1 MASGAAF
8 DCDSPS
14 PGGAIAEVRLLISPC
29 TKSGT
34 RNLNILRLKIAFIAT
49 SYIPQ
54 RDGVSIYLENL
65 LAEVLHG
72 RGPGVGIDRIDVFI
86 GQYSLPTLSSL
97 LQRQLDHLG
106 CGEAMGRVRFC
117 PVSYA
122 HIAWEPW
129 HVPRMVR
136 KNGPHDLIVMP
147 NMRPFLMIGKPT
159 LSILHDLTYKVAAR
173 HVSTWRRMYSEVLV
187 SWRLARDDFIGVVS
201 STTRSAL
208 LQHYPW
214 AARKRLVQM
223 PNGLP
228 FKLAW
233 IERPST
239 AVVEQ
244 KLTRD
249 RLSFVVVG
257 RINYLKGFD
266 RVIKACEAIDAYLAR
281 SDISITLH
289 VVGKETSEAKRLFS
303 DKVLKKTNIRR
314 HGYIDDETLNA
325 LYRDSAFCFFLSR
338 NEGFGLPLIEALWF
352 CCVPILSD
360 LPIFREVMGEDFP
373 LFDMEGAYGVAIADF
388 IVRLRDDEAF
398 RQGLLEK
405 MERVLGA
412 HRDGYATAARKA
424 IKLCTAPV

>member
-1 MASGAAF
+1 M
-8 DCDSPS
+8 
-14 PGGAIAEVRLLISPC
+14 RLLLSASI
-29 TKSGT
+29 KGGT
-34 RNLNILRLKIAFIAT
+34 RNINIHRLKIAFVAT

-65 LAEVLHG
+65 LAELLHQG

-86 GQYSLPTLSSL
+86 GQHSLFTLSSL

-117 PVSYA
+117 PVSHT
-122 HIAWEPW
+122 HIGWEPW

-136 KNGPHDLIVMP
+136 KNRPYDLIVMP

-159 LSILHDLTYKVAAR
+159 LSILHDLTYTISPMVAAR
-173 HVSTWRRMYSEVLV
+173 HVSTWMRMYSEVLV

-201 STTRSAL
+201 NTTRSAL

-233 IERPST
+233 IERPGT

-244 KLTRD
+244 KLTGD
-249 RLSFVVVG
+249 RLFFVVVG

-281 SDISITLH
+281 SDIAITLH
-289 VVGKETSEAKRLFS
+289 VVGKETSETERLFS
-303 DKVLKKTNIRR
+303 DKVLKKINIRR
-314 HGYIDDETLNA
+314 HGYIDDEALNA

-338 NEGFGLPLIEALWF
+338 NEGFGLPLMEALWF
-352 CCVPILSD
+352 RCVPILSD
-360 LPIFREVMGEDFP
+360 LPIFREIMGDDFP
-373 LFDMEGAYGVAIADF
+373 LFDMEGAYGEAIADF

-398 RQGLLEK
+398 RQGLLER
-405 MERVLGA
+405 MERVLEA
-412 HRDGYATAARKA
+412 HRDGYATAARKV
-424 IKLCTAPV
+424 IKLCTAPALCANIT